1 MLEPEVNNFA
11 TNRISEGKKPT
22 PSKQQV
28 IRNLYVSNT
37 LKFQIVIL
45 GKHNFSE
52 NSGLP
57 VEKQVILYICPTT

>member
-11 TNRISEGKKPT
+11 RSRISEGRKT

-28 IRNLYVSNT
+28 IRNLHVSNT
-37 LKFQIVIL
+37 FKFQIVIL

-57 VEKQVILYICPTT
+57 VEKHVILYVCPTT